1 MVLLPKGRGSRGQ
14 VEKQRQPV
22 NAGGVKMICTKV
34 VPEGHALRQVLGLVV
49 NTLSSGVEL
58 QTEPVKHCVKPTVG
72 ELLGWEEG
80 IALG

>member
-1 MVLLPKGRGSRGQ
+1 
-14 VEKQRQPV
+14 
-22 NAGGVKMICTKV
+22 MICTKV
-34 VPEGHALRQVLGLVV
+34 VPDGHSLRQVLGLVV

-58 QTEPVKHCVKPTVG
+58 QTELVKHCVKLTVG